1 LKRVV
6 VAGAVVFHFLDVPA
20 AADAE
25 HEAAARQ
32 LVEAGDTFRG
42 DDRIALGNEADAGAE
57 NQLAGRRCG
66 EGQRDK
72 RVVGVGV
79 ALRQVTAARERA
91 LAAHRD
97 VGVLGHEQRFETA
110 LFERLRQLDN
120 VDAVIGR
127 EIENADPH
135 MSSLHS

>member
-1 LKRVV
+1 
-6 VAGAVVFHFLDVPA
+6 VVFHFLDVPA

-25 HEAAARQ
+25 HETAARQ
-32 LVEAGDTFRG
+32 LVEAGDAFRG

-57 NQLAGRRCG
+57 DQLPGHCRG

-72 RVVGVGV
+72 RVVRMGIT
-79 ALRQVTAARERA
+79 LRQLAAARKRA
-91 LAAHRD
+91 LAACRD
-97 VGVLGHEQRFETA
+97 VGVLGHEQRFEA
-110 LFERLRQLDN
+110 AIFERAREFGD

-135 MSSLHS
+135 VSSLRRQLNGKP